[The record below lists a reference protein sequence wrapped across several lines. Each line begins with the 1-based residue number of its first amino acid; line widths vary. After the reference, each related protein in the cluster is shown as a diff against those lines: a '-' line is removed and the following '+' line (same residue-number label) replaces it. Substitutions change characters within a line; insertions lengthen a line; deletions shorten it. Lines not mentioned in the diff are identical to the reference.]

1 MIQNNVAVVV
11 TFNKLNMLKECLS
24 ALLSQT
30 TKLDGIVVFD
40 NGSTDET
47 QQYLSQIN
55 DKRVHIFFSKVNLGG
70 AGGFNH
76 AMKEAMKLDPTA
88 IWIMDDDSIVSQNA
102 LEELIKAKNSLNNN
116 FGFLSSNVLWTD
128 STPCLMNIPGVDKVW
143 NEKMNEG
150 LVRLNRASFVSFFVN
165 ADAIKA
171 VGYPISEFFIWGD
184 DIEFSQRVS
193 SKFPCYFVPKSTV
206 THKMKENTEVNILND
221 SKQRI
226 PRYYFDIRNKFYRF
240 RKKSIKE
247 ATKFVFRTFFLIL
260 KIIYKKNDHK
270 FQKIITVLKGF
281 IAGMFFRPKIDLYKK
296 NSYGVNNQKM

>member
-55 DKRVHIFFSKVNLGG
+55 DKRVHSFFSKVNLGG

-165 ADAIKA
+165 ADAIKT

-193 SKFPCYFVPKSTV
+193 NKFPCYFVPKSTV

-240 RKKSIKE
+240 RKKGVKE
-247 ATKFVFRTFFLIL
+247 LTKFILQTFLLLL
-260 KIIYKKNDHK
+260 KIIFKKNK
-270 FQKIITVLKGF
+270 FKLKKIFIVLKGF
-281 IAGMFFRPKIDLYKK
+281 FAGCFFNPEIEWYEENSQCINSKK
-296 NSYGVNNQKM
+296 